1 MSKLSLGM
9 LSAFWPE
16 GVFRYAGVP
25 LHTVVE
31 ACVRR
36 PASSW
41 RSAVALVGPHGASL
55 TYQELLREVERAAAA
70 LRVYL
75 APGQRVAIALSSAV
89 EEVVWLLAATEAGAI
104 VCLGGTGAEVVISP
118 QPLPGKTTLSP
129 SALLSKVEEQ
139 APAARPDLRSP
150 RLVLPSVHGEA
161 LYSHRNLVAAALSWA
176 AFFEL
181 ADDVKVALALPPSD
195 WLSVTALLA
204 ILTKGGT
211 AYLAWGP
218 STEAADVDYLVAP
231 WWALEEGRAD
241 IWRGHVRVG
250 VLAGIEGWFSPW
262 RRRRLS
268 STLRA
273 PLLTVLGRNDLG
285 PVLASHP
292 EWFLWEAVGIHISNV
307 DTRPLDPADG
317 HPLPLGWDVI
327 EVAEMGVKS
336 PMVPEGA
343 ETVQEG
349 WARTRL
355 MAAIDP
361 SGLFFLRGR
370 L

>member
-41 RSAVALVGPHGASL
+41 GSAVALVGPHGASL
-55 TYQELLREVERAAAA
+55 TYQGLLGEVERAAAA
-70 LRVYL
+70 LRAYL
-75 APGQRVAIALSSAV
+75 EPGQRVAIALSSAM
-89 EEVVWLLAATEAGAI
+89 EEVVWLMAAIEAGAI
-104 VCLGGTGAEVVISP
+104 VCLGGAEAEVAISP
-118 QPLPGKTTLSP
+118 QPLSGKMTISP
-129 SALLSKVEEQ
+129 SHLPSQVEEQ

-181 ADDVKVALALPPSD
+181 DNDVTVALVMPPGD
-195 WLSVTALLA
+195 WLSLTA
-204 ILTKGGT
+204 ILGILMKGGT

-218 STEAADVDYLVAP
+218 SVAAADVDYLVAP

-241 IWRGHVRVG
+241 SWRGHVRVG
-250 VLAGIEGWFSPW
+250 ILAGIEGRFSPW

-268 STLRA
+268 SMLRV
-273 PLLTVLGRNDLG
+273 PILTVLGRNDLG

-292 EWFLWEAVGIHISNV
+292 EWFLWEAVGIHMCNV

-327 EVAEMGVKS
+327 EVAEIGVKS

-343 ETVQEG
+343 ETVQDG